1 VTAEDETILRPA
13 DPWGPGARW
22 GERTA
27 GIERIVEVLRA
38 AEGTE
43 VLLTPVMHDVRVGSL
58 ESGEMI

>member
-1 VTAEDETILRPA
+1 M
-13 DPWGPGARW
+13 GPGARW

-43 VLLTPVMHDVRVGSL
+43 VLLTPVTHDVRVGSL